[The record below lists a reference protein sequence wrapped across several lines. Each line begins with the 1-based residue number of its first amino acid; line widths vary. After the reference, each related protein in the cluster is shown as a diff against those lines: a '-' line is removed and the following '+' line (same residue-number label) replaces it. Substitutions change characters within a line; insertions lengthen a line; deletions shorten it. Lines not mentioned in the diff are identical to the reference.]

1 MPCWDHK
8 KADAKASAFLRSP
21 CLNPLHPLSGGFFG
35 LWPGGRSRLVAS
47 LRLQIRRRAFLV
59 VSQQAMNGLLPLR
72 GVPLKLPPSLRSV
85 SRFVGGLLAC
95 GPSFSP
101 SPLRDGPPG
110 DTAASTSFPAAASR
124 LSHRSSL
131 PARRCSAFAP
141 LNSPI
146 SPVPSTSSNP
156 SLLPQFPQPPFSPF
170 SAMTHKPRLWEVR
183 CGRKNERSAVCVRFL
198 NSLSTAVR
206 REGRSGAC
214 WRGQRAQIGSLS
226 ALTCVGVASKWVS
239 RGQRIAKTFRKGYL
253 LSA

>member
-59 VSQQAMNGLLPLR
+59 VSQQAMNGHLPLR

-85 SRFVGGLLAC
+85 SRFIGGLLAC
-95 GPSFSP
+95 GVLPFP
-101 SPLRDGPPG
+101 PRRFAAVPPGTLRPPLRSRPVPPG
-110 DTAASTSFPAAASR
+110 RRPAPP
-124 LSHRSSL
+124 SL
-131 PARRCSAFAP
+131 ARRCCAFAP

-156 SLLPQFPQPPFSPF
+156 SLLP
-170 SAMTHKPRLWEVR
+170 
-183 CGRKNERSAVCVRFL
+183 
-198 NSLSTAVR
+198 
-206 REGRSGAC
+206 
-214 WRGQRAQIGSLS
+214 
-226 ALTCVGVASKWVS
+226 
-239 RGQRIAKTFRKGYL
+239 
-253 LSA
+253 